1 MIIFCLQ
8 NNLVNK
14 ENLKN
19 CINCLKKE
27 FQNVDKD
34 KTISDVN
41 TLGISAIED
50 INSVRNDDSSLAD
63 DVTFKLEAPSKINT
77 ESNRNVLIPSS
88 PIEIYDDS
96 SICSEKTVI
105 YDVNVKP
112 VITVSFCVSNCDN
125 VDVSTNN
132 SNIKKVSLAHNKNAV
147 DVDCEIVEGSE
158 LSEESKDSNLN
169 MTNSLLNSCKRKAVS
184 VNLEIKKQKVTDTEE
199 KTEIPKILILKTNAI
214 EKLTHIIVQPPNYKL
229 VKRKINDINYI
240 NSKQSSYVSVIKH
253 GKNFKNEQINQTAI
267 DTYFKSDKVT
277 KINKSTKD
285 SGANLLSNEIL
296 SEVRHD
302 TVVRDDA
309 QEMNRNS
316 GITDLV
322 GLRSHKTLRDTSKSP
337 RISLP
342 QTPSPK
348 REVKGSISEA
358 PRASSSRS
366 KKESS
371 GSLSPRKNI
380 DAIHFTLP
388 VKSRLNKTTVNART
402 IPHHK
407 IVAGDFFDFW
417 TIWKIWSWYLLLL
430 FIFLFVNRNSFR
442 G

>member
-1 MIIFCLQ
+1 M
-8 NNLVNK
+8 
-14 ENLKN
+14 
-19 CINCLKKE
+19 
-27 FQNVDKD
+27 
-34 KTISDVN
+34 
-41 TLGISAIED
+41 GISAIED
-50 INSVRNDDSSLAD
+50 INSLKNDESSLLD

-77 ESNRNVLIPSS
+77 ESNGNVLIPST

-158 LSEESKDSNLN
+158 LSEESMDSNLN

-199 KTEIPKILILKTNAI
+199 KTDIPKILILKTNAI

-229 VKRKINDINYI
+229 VKRKINDINCI
-240 NSKQSSYVSVIKH
+240 NSKQTSYVSVIKH
-253 GKNFKNEQINQTAI
+253 GKNVKNEQLNQTAI

-302 TVVRDDA
+302 TVERDDA
-309 QEMNRNS
+309 QEMNKNS
-316 GITDLV
+316 GVADLV

-337 RISLP
+337 RICLP

-380 DAIHFTLP
+380 DSIHFTLP
-388 VKSRLNKTTVNART
+388 VKSRLNKTTINART

-407 IVAGDFFDFW
+407 IVAGDFLIYMDC
-417 TIWKIWSWYLLLL
+417 LEDLVVA
-430 FIFLFVNRNSFR
+430 FIIIIIIIFPFVDRNSFR

>member
-27 FQNVDKD
+27 FQNVDKE

-50 INSVRNDDSSLAD
+50 INSVGNDDSSLAD

-77 ESNRNVLIPSS
+77 ESIRNVLIPSS

-96 SICSEKTVI
+96 SVCSEKTVI

-158 LSEESKDSNLN
+158 LSEESMDSNLN

-199 KTEIPKILILKTNAI
+199 KTDIPKILILKTNAI

-229 VKRKINDINYI
+229 VKRKINDINYN
-240 NSKQSSYVSVIKH
+240 NSKQASYVSVIKH
-253 GKNFKNEQINQTAI
+253 VKKVKNEQLNQTAI

-302 TVVRDDA
+302 TVRDDA

-316 GITDLV
+316 GVADLV

-388 VKSRLNKTTVNART
+388 VKSRLNKTTINART

-407 IVAGDFFDFW
+407 IVAGDFFDFFG
-417 TIWKIWSWYLLLL
+417 L
-430 FIFLFVNRNSFR
+430 FGRFGR
-442 G
+442 GIYYFCL